1 MTPCYQAGEKEAA
14 VLFHRIKRLSENQ
27 VGELKRKKSTRK
39 KKQNTKEHINTSLF
53 KALRHHS

>member
-14 VLFHRIKRLSENQ
+14 LLFHRIKRLSENQ
-27 VGELKRKKSTRK
+27 VGELKRKRK
-39 KKQNTKEHINTSLF
+39 KKKHTKEHINTSLF